1 MSQGEPVKP
10 TIVVDSR
17 GTMCPGP
24 ITDLFKAY
32 RNSNIGDVIELLAT
46 DPAAK
51 SDTQAWA
58 NRSGNQILAIV
69 DERDHIRIQVKIIK
83 KGRPSAQ

>member
-1 MSQGEPVKP
+1 MAASGTPVKP

-24 ITDLFKAY
+24 ITDLFRAY
-32 RNSNIGDVIELLAT
+32 RNANIGDIIELLAT

-51 SDTQAWA
+51 SDTEAWS
-58 NRSGNQILAIV
+58 RKSGNEIVAVV
-69 DERDHIRIQVKIIK
+69 DEKDHIRIQVRVVK
-83 KGRPSAQ
+83 KGK